1 MYILS
6 YLNGDGEKYEVDA
19 EKIADNLVRITGDY
33 PINTDGFYLSRKGYE
48 DNWNYTEYTTIYQ
61 TLAAGAIFSNDGSV
75 APEPNNEDE
84 IIEEE

>member
-1 MYILS
+1 MYVLRYIEDD
-6 YLNGDGEKYEVDA
+6 NTYEVEA
-19 EKIADNLVRITGDY
+19 TKTADNLVTITGVF
-33 PINTDGFYLSRKGYE
+33 PVKEDGFILSRKGYE